1 MLLRRQ
7 GSALALCVFTGVG
20 NIPLL
25 SLVLLLM
32 FCAIFSS
39 LLIFLLFTLVTNLDY
54 TDFSQRIKGL

>member
-20 NIPLL
+20 SIPLL
-25 SLVLLLM
+25 CPILLM
-32 FCAIFSS
+32 FYTIFSS

-54 TDFSQRIKGL
+54 TDFSQWIKGL

>member
-20 NIPLL
+20 NVPLP
-25 SLVLLLM
+25 SFVLLLM

-39 LLIFLLFTLVTNLDY
+39 LLIFLLFILVTNLNY